1 MMTMLPPDADR
12 ILMQWREGVLDLAR
26 SLRRIPGLPAEVAEG
41 AEALEEARRLL
52 DAVGI
57 AAAPEDFALL
67 ALKERHLAV
76 AVLTLLAHHHASAM
90 LAALAEAE
98 QVHVSGAAPE
108 GGNVVPL
115 RPAEPPA

>member
-76 AVLTLLAHHHASAM
+76 AVLTLLAHQNKPKHINANITKNIRICNNFYRYHCRY
-90 LAALAEAE
+90 LC
-98 QVHVSGAAPE
+98 
-108 GGNVVPL
+108 NI
-115 RPAEPPA
+115 